1 MPLVRGSIFSHSVV
15 LSARLLQTKSILPIF
30 TMVSFSLQAFLTLF
44 VVIDPIGLAPI
55 FITLVGQHSPQQ
67 QARIAYQAVSVAGA
81 ILVAFALGGSFL
93 LRYLDIS
100 LEAFQIAGGIL
111 LFKIALDMVF
121 AHNERET
128 KEEEQEA
135 QLREDVSI
143 FPLAIPLI
151 AGPGTLASIVISAN
165 HAEVYQFGLVVI
177 LIIAEI
183 VLAISYTVFRL
194 SRYLSHALGKTGI
207 NVVTRVLGVLLSAL
221 AVQYIA
227 NGSIVLLKG
236 VFI

>member
-1 MPLVRGSIFSHSVV
+1 MEQKFHP
-15 LSARLLQTKSILPIF
+15 KSILPIF
-30 TMVSFSLQAFLTLF
+30 IMVSFSLQAFLTLF

-55 FITLVGQHSPQQ
+55 FITLVGQQTPQQ

-81 ILVAFALGGSFL
+81 ILVAFALGGRFL
-93 LRYLDIS
+93 LQYLDIS

-121 AHNERET
+121 AHSERET

-151 AGPGTLASIVISAN
+151 AGPGTLASIVILAN
-165 HAEVYQFGLVVI
+165 HAEVYQFGLVII
-177 LIIAEI
+177 LIIAAI
-183 VLAISYTVFRL
+183 VLAISYAVFRL

>member
-1 MPLVRGSIFSHSVV
+1 MV
-15 LSARLLQTKSILPIF
+15 QTKNILPIF
-30 TMVSFSLQAFLTLF
+30 IMVSFSFQAFLTLF

-55 FITLVGQHSPQQ
+55 FITLVGQQTPQK

-151 AGPGTLASIVISAN
+151 AGPGTLASIVILAN
-165 HAEVYQFGLVVI
+165 HAEVYQFGLVII
-177 LIIAEI
+177 LIITAI
-183 VLAISYTVFRL
+183 VLAISYAVFRL

>member
-1 MPLVRGSIFSHSVV
+1 
-15 LSARLLQTKSILPIF
+15 
-30 TMVSFSLQAFLTLF
+30 MVSLALQAFLTLF

-55 FITLVGQHSPQQ
+55 FITLVGQQSPQQ
-67 QARIAYQAVSVAGA
+67 QTRIAYQAVAAAGA
-81 ILVAFALGGSFL
+81 ILLAFALGGGFL
-93 LRYLDIS
+93 LRYLEIS

-128 KEEEQEA
+128 EEEEKEA

-151 AGPGTLASIVISAN
+151 AGPGTLASIVILTN
-165 HAEVYQFGLVVI
+165 HAEVYQFGLVTI
-177 LIIAEI
+177 LIITAI
-183 VLAISYTVFRL
+183 VLVITYAVFCL
-194 SRYLSHALGKTGI
+194 SRYLSSALGKTGI

-236 VFI
+236 VFT

>member
-1 MPLVRGSIFSHSVV
+1 MPLARGNIFSRSLVFKAGIIQTQSV
-15 LSARLLQTKSILPIF
+15 LPIF
-30 TMVSFSLQAFLTLF
+30 IMISFSLQAFLTLF

-55 FITLVGQHSPQQ
+55 FITLVGQHTPQQ

-81 ILVAFALGGSFL
+81 ILVGFALGGSFL
-93 LRYLDIS
+93 LQYLDIS

-121 AHNERET
+121 AHSERET

-151 AGPGTLASIVISAN
+151 AGPGTLASLVILAN
-165 HAEVYQFGLVVI
+165 HAEVYQFGLVII
-177 LIIAEI
+177 LIIAAI
-183 VLAISYTVFRL
+183 VLAISYAVFRL
-194 SRYLSHALGKTGI
+194 SRYLSHALGRTGI

-221 AVQYIA
+221 AVQYIV
-227 NGSIVLLKG
+227 NGSIALLKG
-236 VFI
+236 AFI